1 MQEAFLYQKL
11 PAGKVKC
18 NLCNH
23 RCLIEP
29 GKFGICKVRKN
40 IEGVLYTLVYGKLI
54 ARHLDPIEKKP
65 LFHFFPGS
73 SAYSIATVGCNFKC
87 LHCQNADI
95 SQFPRERELV
105 WGEDFSPE
113 EVVRE
118 ALRSGAQSIS
128 YTYTEP
134 TIFLE
139 YAYQCA
145 RLAKEQGLYNNFV
158 SNGYMSREA
167 LDLISPYLDACN
179 VDLKSFSEKFYREI
193 CGARLQ
199 PVLESLKYIK
209 KLGIWLEVTTLL
221 IPELNDSE
229 NELVEIAKFIHNELG
244 SETPWHVSRFYPA
257 YKLNY
262 LPPESIKKIL
272 RAREIG
278 IEQGLKYVYTGN
290 LPGEAGESTYC
301 PQCKEMIIE
310 RLGYRIAN
318 YHILQGRC
326 KFCEQEIEGVGM

>member
-1 MQEAFLYQKL
+1 MQEATLYQKL
-11 PAGKVKC
+11 EGGKVKC

-29 GKFGICKVRKN
+29 EKFGICKVRKN
-40 IEGVLYTLVYGKLI
+40 VEGVLYTLVYGKVI

-95 SQFPRERELV
+95 SQFPRERELI
-105 WGEDFSPE
+105 WGEDFSPK

-118 ALRSGAQSIS
+118 ALRSGSQSIS

-134 TIFLE
+134 TIFFE

-145 RLAKEQGLYNNFV
+145 RLAKEHGLYNNFV

-167 LDLISPYLDACN
+167 LDMISPYLDACN

-221 IPELNDSE
+221 IPELNDSQK
-229 NELVEIAKFIHNELG
+229 ELVEIAKFIHNELG
-244 SETPWHVSRFYPA
+244 AETPWHVSRFHPA

-310 RLGYRIAN
+310 RLGYRITN
-318 YHILQGRC
+318 YHILQGKC
-326 KFCEQEIEGVGM
+326 KFCGQEIEGVGM